1 MVKKKAKKKRN
12 LPAKIEKV
20 DDQLV
25 DTALQEITIINHE
38 KTHDVVYS
46 IGECLCRNFYDNDV
60 ERIRKNKP
68 VHGKSLNKL
77 MSECGAQISGLSR
90 AWLYTSVN
98 LLVDRKDLQGDE
110 DYGNLSVSHKHA
122 LLQVKGVEA
131 KTELIS
137 QITADNI
144 SVRNAIALTTKYL
157 KDNPK
162 ARVTKKKKKKK
173 TLKQVL
179 NNAYLLK
186 DPKFRHLKRKSN
198 LDKMSDKELETIENT
213 AHSQWGLAKVKIHE
227 LKESTDQLESVLN
240 YFKLKKMD
248 QESDAALAKKR
259 KELRDKNIAEGNFHK
274 IVEID
279 DDTSG

>member
-1 MVKKKAKKKRN
+1 MVKKQAKEKRI

-144 SVRNAIALTTKYL
+144 SVRNAIALTSKYL
-157 KDNPK
+157 EDNPK

-173 TLKQVL
+173 TFGQVL
-179 NNAYLLK
+179 RQPYLLD
-186 DPKFRHLKRKSN
+186 DPHYRHFKAMPFLRELS
-198 LDKMSDKELETIENT
+198 KEEQTGILETI
-213 AHSQWGLAKVKIHE
+213 
-227 LKESTDQLESVLN
+227 TDQLEKTYKRIDQKRKNQPPLGESVRQLLKLRECVEN
-240 YFKLKKMD
+240 IDIKLKNEKV
-248 QESDAALAKKR
+248 AKGLQQM
-259 KELRDKNIAEGNFHK
+259 KEDRTAE
-274 IVEID
+274 EE
-279 DDTSG
+279 